1 MGFRN
6 SVRLAECALGSEG
19 SARNEHVRDRCGRQ
33 IGIDK
38 RIAAAVSEVWDLRTL
53 TFSCG
58 VALLTFA
65 RIARIEL
72 GQKALD
78 EPDKGPGP

>member
-6 SVRLAECALGSEG
+6 SVRLAERALGSEG
-19 SARNEHVRDRCGRQ
+19 SARNEHLRDRCGRQ
-33 IGIDK
+33 ISIDK

-53 TFSCG
+53 TFSCV
-58 VALLTFA
+58 VALLTLA

>member
-6 SVRLAECALGSEG
+6 SVRPAEYALGSEG
-19 SARNEHVRDRCGRQ
+19 SARNEHLRDWCGRQ
-33 IGIDK
+33 IGIAK
-38 RIAAAVSEVWDLRTL
+38 SIAAAVSEVRHLRTRI
-53 TFSCG
+53 FSCE

-78 EPDKGPGP
+78 EPDKDLGP

>member
-6 SVRLAECALGSEG
+6 SVRLAERALGSEG
-19 SARNEHVRDRCGRQ
+19 SARNEHLRDRCGRQ
-33 IGIDK
+33 ISIDK
-38 RIAAAVSEVWDLRTL
+38 RIAAAVSEVWELRIL

-58 VALLTFA
+58 VALLTFS
-65 RIARIEL
+65 RIAWIEL
-72 GQKALD
+72 GQKTLD